1 MLQTQGKPV
10 RYSVVERVEMVLP
23 NDANPLGNLL
33 GGRVMHLIDITA
45 AIAAQRHS
53 RCIVVTASM
62 DELDFHF
69 PIKVGSLIVL
79 KASVNYTGQTSM
91 EVGVKVFSEN
101 TLTGE
106 QRHTSSAYLTFVALG
121 PDGRPATIVPVIPE
135 TEEEKRRFEEGKER
149 RMRRLQRLNALPG
162 AAVTK

>member
-1 MLQTQGKPV
+1 MQGKQGKPV
-10 RYSVVERVEMVLP
+10 RNSVVERVEMVLP
-23 NDANPLGNLL
+23 NDANPLGNML

-53 RCIVVTASM
+53 RSNVVTASM
-62 DELDFHF
+62 DELDFHY

-79 KASVNYTGQTSM
+79 KASVNYTGRTSM

-121 PDGRPATIVPVIPE
+121 ADGRPALIAPVIPE
-135 TEEEKRRFEEGKER
+135 TEEEKRRFEEARNR
-149 RMRRLQRLNALPG
+149 RSLRLQRLKPAG
-162 AAVTK
+162 S

>member
-1 MLQTQGKPV
+1 MQGKPV
-10 RYSVVERVEMVLP
+10 RNSVVERVEMVLP

-53 RCIVVTASM
+53 RANVVTASM
-62 DELDFHF
+62 DELDFHY

-79 KASVNYTGQTSM
+79 KASVNYTGRTSM

-121 PDGRPATIVPVIPE
+121 ADGHPALIAPVIPE
-135 TEEEKRRFEEGKER
+135 TEDEIRRFEEGKER
-149 RMRRLQRLNALPG
+149 RMRRLQRLKAQVG
-162 AAVTK
+162 